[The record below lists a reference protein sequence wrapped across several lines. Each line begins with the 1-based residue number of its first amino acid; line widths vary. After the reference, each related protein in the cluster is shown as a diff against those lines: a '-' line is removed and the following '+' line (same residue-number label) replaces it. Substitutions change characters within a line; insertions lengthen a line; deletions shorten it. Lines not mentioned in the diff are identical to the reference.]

1 MNPANSSLLTV
12 RTISILEELRRPDG
26 KLVKLAR
33 ALVEKS
39 S

>member
-1 MNPANSSLLTV
+1 MDPANSSLLTV
-12 RTISILEELRRPDG
+12 DHFTILEELRRPDG